1 MSMFMG
7 QQSGLSPRASI
18 RSDVDLLDNGPDAAL
33 DELTELAAVLSDAD
47 YAYFGRMSFNRLHFK
62 SRYGFQA
69 SEQPAFSTACQRVIE
84 TGKSLLL
91 QNASENPAFPV
102 SGINL
107 AGASPCLSYAGI
119 PLFTSSG
126 KLMGTLAV
134 LAREPNRFCA
144 EHLDFLK
151 ILGRQI
157 VTRLEL
163 YSRNQAWE
171 QEQRARQRAER
182 ALTVERHFVAA
193 TLDAIPSLLAV
204 LDTAGRIVRFN
215 SSCTRLT
222 GLTANE
228 ATGRS
233 FVDVVLEARDR
244 AWATHVL
251 ADTASGQISG
261 PHETIWRAASA
272 PPQSSDATAAD
283 TATSAPPVPG
293 VAARTRIVRWTL
305 RPLKGSQG
313 EVQYLIVT
321 GLDITS
327 QRQAEMASLLSE
339 ARYHEV
345 VENSL
350 GFVFTCSM
358 DGRLTSFNA
367 STAETLGY
375 GTNELT
381 GRSLSELLESSSV
394 EAFQDC
400 LEALRTQG
408 EWQGALSLHCGEGC
422 CRHLAIRGRRMEMPG
437 GNLFILLHG
446 IDVTEQHEAERALH
460 LASHQREMILESV
473 GEGIFGIDLDGRLTF
488 INRAAAKAL
497 GYNPEEIVGHDLP
510 EVIQHSDASG
520 TLYSASTSPILEGM
534 RHQET
539 IRMRD
544 ELFWRQGGNPIP
556 IEYCA
561 SPLLENDRV
570 LGMVV
575 IFQDVSE
582 RRRLEK
588 MKDEF
593 ISSVG
598 HELRTPLT
606 SLRASLGL
614 ISSVAMDK
622 RPEKRA
628 QLIKMAIGNCDRLVR
643 LVNDIL
649 DFDSMEKGKLSLNRQ
664 IIEAAVLLRRAA
676 DIAHYAS
683 SKERI
688 SFRIDAPP
696 IKVFADEGR
705 ILKVLNELV
714 TNAIKFSPP
723 ESLIRLSARLMTPEP
738 NVAMAGGASEV
749 CFIVEDQGRGIPAEK
764 LESIFERFQQGD
776 ASDSRALGGTGLG
789 LALCRSIIEQHDGRI
804 WAESTPGEGSRFF
817 FTLPAATNR

>member
-1 MSMFMG
+1 MSMLQG
-7 QQSGLSPRASI
+7 QQSGLSQRTSI
-18 RSDVDLLDNGPDAAL
+18 RTEADLSGQGTDAAL

-47 YAYFGRMSFNRLHFK
+47 YAYIGRMSYNRLHYK

-84 TGKSLLL
+84 TCKPLLL
-91 QNASENPAFPV
+91 QNASENPTFPA

-107 AGASPCLSYAGI
+107 ASAKPCLSYAGI
-119 PLFTSSG
+119 PLLTSG
-126 KLMGTLAV
+126 GQLMGTLAV

-144 EHLDFLK
+144 EHIDFLE

-163 YSRNQAWE
+163 YSRNRAYE
-171 QEQRARQRAER
+171 HEQRARQRAER

-215 SSCTRLT
+215 ASCAQLT
-222 GLTANE
+222 GLAANKS
-228 ATGRS
+228 AGRS
-233 FVDVVLEARDR
+233 FVDEVLEERDR
-244 AWATHVL
+244 AWATL
-251 ADTASGQISG
+251 EFADVISGQISG
-261 PHETIWRAASA
+261 PHETVWRVAAGQ
-272 PPQSSDATAAD
+272 PPSSDATVTDAATTD
-283 TATSAPPVPG
+283 QCVSELTAK
-293 VAARTRIVRWTL
+293 TRIVRWTL

-321 GLDITS
+321 GQDITS
-327 QRQAEMASLLSE
+327 QRQAELALLLSE
-339 ARYHEV
+339 ARYREV

-367 STAETLGY
+367 SAAETLGY
-375 GTNELT
+375 GIDELT
-381 GRSLSELLESSSV
+381 GKPLADLLDTSSIAV
-394 EAFQDC
+394 FEDC
-400 LEALRTQG
+400 LETLKTQG
-408 EWQGALSLHCGEGC
+408 EWQGAMSLRCGDGPH
-422 CRHLAIRGRRMEMPG
+422 RRLAIRSRRMDLPG
-437 GNLFILLHG
+437 GNLFILFHG

-473 GEGIFGIDLDGRLTF
+473 GEGIFGIDLNGRLTF
-488 INRAAAKAL
+488 INQAGANAL
-497 GYNPEEIVGHDLP
+497 GYNLEEIVGHDMF
-510 EVIQHSDASG
+510 EVIQHSDANG
-520 TLYSASTSPILEGM
+520 ALYASSTSPILQGM
-534 RHQET
+534 QRQET
-539 IRMRD
+539 IRMRG
-544 ELFWRQGGNPIP
+544 ESFWRQGGNPIP
-556 IEYCA
+556 VEYCA
-561 SPLLENDRV
+561 SPLMDNGQI

-575 IFQDVSE
+575 VFQDVSD
-582 RRRLEK
+582 RRRLDK

-628 QLIKMAIGNCDRLVR
+628 QLIRMAIGNCDRLVR

-649 DFDSMEKGKLSLNRQ
+649 DFESMEKGKLPLNRQ
-664 IIEAAVLLRRAA
+664 IVEAAVLLRRAA
-676 DIAHYAS
+676 DIAHYAA

-696 IKVFADEGR
+696 IKVLADEGR
-705 ILKVLNELV
+705 ILQVLNELV

-723 ESLIRLSARLMTPEP
+723 ESLIGLSARLVTPEH
-738 NVAMAGGASEV
+738 NAVISGTGAV
-749 CFIVEDQGRGIPAEK
+749 CFIVEDQGRGIPPEK

-804 WAESTPGEGSRFF
+804 WVESTPGEGSRFF